1 MAGNV
6 VVGVVVV
13 VLLFLQLLNSNA
25 IEMNKAGKST
35 LPK

>member
-1 MAGNV
+1 
-6 VVGVVVV
+6 
-13 VLLFLQLLNSNA
+13 VLLFLQLLNSKA